1 MTKLNILLIDD
12 EKSQREALAGFLQKQ
27 NFNVIVADSGSQ
39 GVELFRNDNIDIVI
53 TDFKM
58 PDLSGEDVLRHVR
71 EINPIVPVIIMTA
84 FGRIDSAV
92 GLMKTGAFDY
102 LQKPLELDELME
114 IIGRAKER
122 IYIIS
127 ENEAMRERID
137 EKLSFDNIVA
147 ESREMQQVLNI
158 AARVAPSK
166 ASVLIRGESGTGK
179 ELIARAIHQSSDRAD
194 RPFVVVNCAAMPDTL
209 FESELFGHEKGAFTS
224 ADRQRTGKFEEAD
237 GGTLFIDEVGDIPLM
252 IQVKLLRAVQFGEIM
267 RLGSNKVIRPDVR
280 IITATNRNLEKMI
293 REGEFREDLYYRFNV
308 VNIDIPP
315 LRSRRLDI
323 PPLID
328 RFLEKFA
335 GMNKKDVASLSKE
348 ARDAL
353 MKYDFP
359 GNVRELEN
367 IIQRAVVLTREE
379 VITLED
385 LPDYVKKGNALSG
398 ESEIGEISVGDLN
411 EKVEQLER
419 QMIEKAL
426 DQTGGNQSKAAELLN
441 ISERT
446 LRYKLTKYGK

>member
-1 MTKLNILLIDD
+1 
-12 EKSQREALAGFLQKQ
+12 
-27 NFNVIVADSGSQ
+27 
-39 GVELFRNDNIDIVI
+39 
-53 TDFKM
+53 
-58 PDLSGEDVLRHVR
+58 
-71 EINPIVPVIIMTA
+71 
-84 FGRIDSAV
+84 
-92 GLMKTGAFDY
+92 
-102 LQKPLELDELME
+102 
-114 IIGRAKER
+114 
-122 IYIIS
+122 
-127 ENEAMRERID
+127 
-137 EKLSFDNIVA
+137 
-147 ESREMQQVLNI
+147 LNI

-446 LRYKLTKYGK
+446 LRYKLSKYGK